1 MSLPSVTVYRTAQ
14 ALFARRGEDCFQL
27 AQPNIDTLFTISDPV
42 AWLQE
47 QLAAANPVLLPD
59 ELLAPI
65 GSQEV
70 WAAGVTYLRSRDA
83 RMEEAKDAGGGT
95 FYDRVYEAERPEI
108 FFKSL
113 PHRVVGSGGRVRL
126 RGDSRWNVP
135 ESEATL
141 AINRHG
147 RIFGYTIGNDMSS
160 RDIEGENPLY
170 LPQAK
175 VWSACCGLG
184 PGIVVRDP
192 LPPE

>member
-83 RMEEAKDAGGGT
+83 RMEESKDAGGGT
-95 FYDRVYEAERPEI
+95 FYDKVYEAERPEI
-108 FFKSL
+108 FYKGNR
-113 PHRVVGSGGRVRL
+113 HRTVGPLGKVRI
-126 RGDSRWNVP
+126 RRDSTWNVP
-135 ESEATL
+135 EPELTL
-141 AINRHG
+141 FMTASGSIV
-147 RIFGYTIGNDMSS
+147 GYTVGNDMSS
-160 RDIEGENPLY
+160 RSIE
-170 LPQAK
+170 
-175 VWSACCGLG
+175 
-184 PGIVVRDP
+184 
-192 LPPE
+192 